1 MDGEIQF
8 LNLTEN
14 QTMLLTSDEL
24 HQFGPQV
31 LTDHLVY
38 FEENQEGDVTVRIH
52 SWTPEITVYSNIL
65 MQVGLLAAFLMAFVY
80 AYQRHSERTS
90 ERLTHEEE

>member
-31 LTDHLVY
+31 LPEHLVY
-38 FEENQEGDVTVRIH
+38 FEEDENGVVTVHVH
-52 SWTPEITVYSNIL
+52 SWEPELTVYSNII
-65 MQVGLLAAFLMAFVY
+65 MQIGLLSAFLMAFVY
-80 AYQRHSERTS
+80 AYQRQSERSYLPTQ
-90 ERLTHEEE
+90 EEE